1 MKMIILNKQKHN
13 APKFD
18 ELSEMLSSMKD
29 FLSQTPDFKDKD
41 WSKNLSTIIDFQDD
55 DGSFKLFES
64 YKIPVDARVDF
75 CYLPTYICT
84 AALMKAYLTDSDS
97 FTSKEESALFKG
109 LEMSCVR
116 NLRGH
121 GYEAL
126 KGQIETLE
134 IFMDAGLN
142 EFMDLYPDFCLK
154 FSEMIYNII
163 SKFEEMEAQENF
175 TGPWGESYEAETR
188 AVNEYFSQRKVFVYG
203 TLMKGESN
211 HDYLENASFLSKTAI
226 EGYDMYD
233 MGWYPAII
241 PGDSIIVGELYQVP
255 KEDMASIDMLEG
267 EGHLYAKKCV
277 TLTDADGKTTFAFVY
292 VYLGNVS
299 GKEKIPAWKE
309 EYVWYVSYGSNMLK
323 ERFMCY
329 VEGGSY
335 EKSRYHPPC
344 EDTTPPVAVKAIEI
358 PFDMY
363 FGNTSGS
370 WHGSGV
376 SFLDVTKKG
385 KSHGV
390 AYLITRKQFDHVVF
404 EENSGRAQQKEY
416 GWYEDTI
423 SLGTMD
429 GFEVKT
435 ITNEDI
441 RPYNHPSEAYLD
453 TLFNGIRENWPE
465 MTDEEIEDYLNNCIR
480 LS

>member
-1 MKMIILNKQKHN
+1 MKMLILNKQKHN
-13 APKFD
+13 APRFD
-18 ELSEMLSSMKD
+18 ELSEMLSGMKD
-29 FLSQTPDFKDKD
+29 FLSQTPDFKDNE

-75 CYLPTYICT
+75 CYLPTYLCT

-97 FTSKEESALFKG
+97 FTSKEETALFKG

-126 KGQIETLE
+126 KGQIEVLG
-134 IFMDAGLN
+134 IFMNAGLN
-142 EFMDLYPDFCLK
+142 EFMDLYLDFCPK
-154 FSEMIYNII
+154 FSEMIHDII
-163 SKFEEMEAQENF
+163 SKFEEMEVQENF
-175 TGPWGESYEAETR
+175 KGPWGESYEAEIR

-211 HDYLENASFLSKTAI
+211 HHYLENASFLAKTSI

-241 PGDSIIVGELYQVP
+241 PGDSMIVGELYQVP
-255 KEDMASIDMLEG
+255 KGDMAAIDMLEG
-267 EGHLYAKKCV
+267 EGHLYAKTCETV
-277 TLTDADGKTTFAFVY
+277 TDAEGNETIAFVY
-292 VYLGNVS
+292 VYLGAVS
-299 GKEKIPAWKE
+299 TNEKISAWKD

-329 VEGGSY
+329 IEGGSY
-335 EKSRYHPPC
+335 ENSRYHPPC
-344 EDTTPPVAVKAIEI
+344 EDTTSPVAVRAVEI
-358 PFDMY
+358 PHDMY
-363 FGNTSGS
+363 FANTSGS

-376 SFLDVTKKG
+376 SFLDVTRNG

-390 AYLITRKQFDHVVF
+390 AYLITKKQFEHVVF
-404 EENSGRAQQKEY
+404 EENSGRAQNREY

-441 RPYNHPSEAYLD
+441 RPYNQPSDAYLD
-453 TLFNGIRENWPE
+453 TLRKGIRENWPE
-465 MTDEEIEDYLNNCIR
+465 MSDEDIEDYLKNCIR
-480 LS
+480 